1 MLNWLLPE
9 HISDVLPA
17 EAAHIENLRRE
28 LLDLYRSYGY
38 EMVAPPIVEYIDSL
52 LVGNGRALNLRTCK
66 LVDQLSGRTLGVRAD
81 ITPQVARIDAHL
93 LNREGITRLSYCGTA
108 LHARPQGILS
118 DRELIQ
124 IGAEIFGCAQVN
136 ADIEIIEL
144 ALASVHKA
152 GIMHARVDLNHHG
165 ILKAII
171 DTNDVLKANADNIAQ
186 LLANKDLASL
196 KDLLNEL
203 NLDNNKIRQALLDLT
218 SLYGDTSVIDKAKSI
233 LPDLPKLQSAL
244 NDLETL
250 IKALP
255 EQNFSIDL
263 ADMGSGYG
271 YHTGVVFSIYAHNW
285 HDAIVNGG
293 RYDGIGSA
301 FGRNRAATGFSMN
314 LRKIAAG
321 ITSLKPSAAIRA
333 PWVNDADLKALIQD
347 LRSKG
352 EIVIQLIPDQA
363 QDIGEFKIDREIVK
377 QANTWLVKSLS

>member
-9 HISDVLPA
+9 HISDVLPT
-17 EAAHIENLRRE
+17 EAIYIENLRRD

-52 LVGNGRALNLRTCK
+52 LAGNGRALNLRTCK

-93 LNREGITRLSYCGTA
+93 LNREGITRLCYCGSA

-124 IGAEIFGCAQVN
+124 IGAEIFGCAGVQ

-144 ALASVHKA
+144 ALASVNKA
-152 GIMHARVDLNHHG
+152 GVKHARVDLNHPG

-171 DTNDVLKANADNIAQ
+171 DSEPSLKSHADGIAQ
-186 LLANKDLASL
+186 MLANKDRAGLS
-196 KDLLNEL
+196 DLLSEL
-203 NLDNNKIRQALLDLT
+203 TLNNDETQKALLSLT
-218 SLYGDTSVIDKAKSI
+218 TLYGDTSIIDTARN
-233 LPDLPKLQSAL
+233 LLPKLEYLQSAL

-250 IKALP
+250 IDALP
-255 EQNFSIDL
+255 NQNFSIDL

-271 YHTGVVFSIYAHNW
+271 YHSGVVFSIYAQNW

-293 RYDGIGSA
+293 RYDGIGSV

-314 LRKIAAG
+314 LRKLAAG
-321 ITSLKPSAAIRA
+321 LSTISRTKAIRA
-333 PWVNDADLKALIQD
+333 PWINDASLNTLIRK
-347 LRSKG
+347 LRSDG
-352 EIVIQLIPDQA
+352 ETVIQLVPDQP
-363 QDIGEFKIDREIVK
+363 QDIGEFDIIKEIIKDGNNWSVK
-377 QANTWLVKSLS
+377 ALN